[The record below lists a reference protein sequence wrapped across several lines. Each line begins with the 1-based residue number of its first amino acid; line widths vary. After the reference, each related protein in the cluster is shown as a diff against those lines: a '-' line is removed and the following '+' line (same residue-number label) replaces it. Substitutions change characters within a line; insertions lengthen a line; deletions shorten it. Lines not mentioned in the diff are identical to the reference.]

1 MDAGSRGDAELGLS
15 IQSNSSFI
23 FEDGELFGERGW
35 EGCVPCRFCVGGQA
49 DFEAQS
55 ARSDSKIIR
64 SWRFI
69 QSKTGDSVSRQGTSY
84 DSGQTSKISKEEPE
98 KSRRPDRTQTGGGS
112 CSNSNSINSPT
123 INQSIHQS
131 TSQSVP
137 TWYEHANA
145 RWSAPVPDRGQCP
158 LAGLDEPS
166 PSGKRT
172 TSTKS

>member
-1 MDAGSRGDAELGLS
+1 MGNIGTLDMDAGSRGDAELGLS

-98 KSRRPDRTQTGGGS
+98 KSRRPDRTQTGGVMFQQQQHQQP
-112 CSNSNSINSPT
+112 N
-123 INQSIHQS
+123 NQSIHPSINQPVS
-131 TSQSVP
+131 
-137 TWYEHANA
+137 ANM
-145 RWSAPVPDRGQCP
+145 V
-158 LAGLDEPS
+158 
-166 PSGKRT
+166 RT
-172 TSTKS
+172 RQ